1 MEGQKDYV
9 RFYLENGQKIM
20 SFINMK
26 SLEDYLPKPDFL
38 RIHRSYIVNMNKAS
52 SVVRMRVVVNNQYL
66 PISDSYKE
74 EVQKYFDEHTIE

>member
-1 MEGQKDYV
+1 
-9 RFYLENGQKIM
+9 M
-20 SFINMK
+20 SLINMK

-38 RIHRSYIVNMNKAS
+38 RIHRSYIVNMNTAS
-52 SVVRMRVVVNNQYL
+52 SVVRMRVVVTNQYL